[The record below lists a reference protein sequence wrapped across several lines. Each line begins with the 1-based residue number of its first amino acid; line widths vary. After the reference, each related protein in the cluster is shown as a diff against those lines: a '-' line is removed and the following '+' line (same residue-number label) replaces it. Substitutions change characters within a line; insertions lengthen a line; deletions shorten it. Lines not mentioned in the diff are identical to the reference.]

1 MSCITKDY
9 GNIQLSEKKVLINN
23 YNEERRQTLFLDK
36 SLKFDFLITLT
47 FQPMIKEEIT
57 PGIPGPT
64 HLLRAWIFCLDIS
77 HILCNPPWFR
87 CGPRIEFRVHC
98 DRSLLYLTLT
108 VPHSYISPPVPDYP
122 SHTGFYIQHTR
133 PTNMNTAIVFQRPS
147 NAILEIESLSFMHS
161 EHEI

>member
-1 MSCITKDY
+1 MIIGGSETSNPLFRQKFKIW
-9 GNIQLSEKKVLINN
+9 LSK
-23 YNEERRQTLFLDK
+23 
-36 SLKFDFLITLT
+36 TLT
-47 FQPMIKEEIT
+47 FQSMIKEEIT

-98 DRSLLYLTLT
+98 DRSFLYLTLT

-147 NAILEIESLSFMHS
+147 NAIYWKLNPSPSCIQSTRFNNLLNS
-161 EHEI
+161 